1 MEINVVNRN
10 IKRTIHAQQ
19 GSSEVNPVVFF
30 IPKTDAGVDLSACKF
45 FVSIVDGQGYD
56 KIPAPFTEE
65 SDTLQVQWD
74 IESRTTAIEGNHPFQ
89 LVAENLEQEVVWLTN
104 TSHVIVRESLH
115 VDDPISGLLP
125 SVLQAYQERM
135 DQMESNTGETLQKAQ
150 EFAEQAGQ
158 YAQQTAQDKEATA
171 ADRHAMEEAQ
181 TELSEQIE
189 DVKEELETAKD
200 LVEQA
205 KENAQTAQEAA
216 QSTAADKEAVAST
229 KMEIDA
235 IKEGIDQQ
243 KQAVDSAI
251 QTFTETTVPAAQKTV
266 EEAGQTKVEEAKEHA
281 DSAENSKKEV
291 EKTLSDANQLIN
303 DFSTITLPEA
313 LRNAQE
319 TLETAGQAKVDEAKG
334 YADAAAGSAQEAGN
348 SLSDVQEAVNAFTTV
363 TLPGAVTEI
372 ESAGQEQITSIQ
384 QEGIAQVNA
393 AKEQVELAKEQAGQ
407 SLSAAQ
413 EAKRTAEDLYD
424 LLPLV
429 TVSGNGSVEFPSCA
443 AASLREC
450 VIHGAHT
457 QEGTPTPDDPLSP
470 KFVGGS
476 GNITV
481 SITGTEPQTIHVP
494 RPLVAENDYLNV
506 TTGHGET
513 TWKGIELTG
522 TESWTKSGKSSVG
535 GTVFY
540 TTLPGQDTQDKTKEI
555 FSTHFQQTKSAG
567 SLVPGDIWMHNAT
580 FISMSNA
587 LLGITDS
594 DNDKQKAEKFKNW
607 LSAEKEAGCAVKVWY
622 QPTEPQEIEISAV
635 ALTTGKGNV
644 TLTVSGAEGEPAPD
658 IQATAVQDWT
668 MLKEEQKKKNQSYEE
683 RLNALE
689 ANVTG
694 G

>member
-1 MEINVVNRN
+1 MEIDIVNRT
-10 IKRTIHAQQ
+10 IKRTIHVQQ

-30 IPKTDAGVDLSACKF
+30 IPKTDAGVDLSACNF

-56 KIPAPFTEE
+56 KIPVSFTEE
-65 SDTLQVQWD
+65 SETLQIHWD

-135 DQMESNTGETLQKAQ
+135 DQLEGGVGETLEKAQ
-150 EFAEQAGQ
+150 KFMEQAGQ

-171 ADRHAMEEAQ
+171 ADRQAVEEAQ
-181 TELSEQIE
+181 TELSGQIE

-243 KQAVDSAI
+243 KQVVDNAV
-251 QTFTETTVPAAQKTV
+251 QTFTETTVPAAKKTV
-266 EEAGQTKVEEAKEHA
+266 EEAGQAKVEEAKNYA

-303 DFSTITLPEA
+303 DFSTIALPEA
-313 LRNAQE
+313 LQKAE
-319 TLETAGQAKVDEAKG
+319 ESLETAGQAKVDEAKG
-334 YADAAAGSAQEAGN
+334 YADVAAGNAQEAEN
-348 SLSDVQEAVNAFTTV
+348 TLSDVQEAVNAFTTV
-363 TLPGAVTEI
+363 TLPKAVTEI
-372 ESAGQEQITSIQ
+372 EIAGQEQITSIQ
-384 QEGIAQVNA
+384 QEGVTQVNA
-393 AKEQVELAKEQAGQ
+393 AKEQVAFAEEQAEQ
-407 SLSAAQ
+407 SQAAAQ
-413 EAKRTAEDLYD
+413 EAKQTATDLYS
-424 LLPLV
+424 LLPLA
-429 TVSGNGSVEFPSCA
+429 TVSGNGSVELPSCA
-443 AASLREC
+443 AVPLREC
-450 VIHGAHT
+450 VVYGAHT
-457 QEGTPTPDDPLSP
+457 QEGTPTPEAPISP
-470 KFVGGS
+470 QFVGGS
-476 GNITV
+476 GNITI
-481 SITGTEPQTIHVP
+481 SITGTEPQTIPVP

-522 TESWTKSGKSSVG
+522 TESWIKSGKPSVG

-540 TTLPGQDTQDKTKEI
+540 TTLPGQDTQGKTKEI
-555 FSTHFQQTKSAG
+555 ISTHFQQTKSAG
-567 SLVPGDIWMHNAT
+567 SLVPGDIWMYNAT

-594 DNDKQKAEKFKNW
+594 DNDKQKEEKFKNW
-607 LSAEKEAGCAVKVWY
+607 LSAEKEAGHAVKVWY
-622 QPTEPQEIEISAV
+622 QPTESQAVEISPV
-635 ALTTGKGNV
+635 TLTTGKGNV
-644 TLTVSGAEGEPAPD
+644 TLTVSGAEGEPTPA

-668 MLKEEQKKKNQSYEE
+668 MLKAEQEKKNRSYEE

-689 ANVTG
+689 ASITG